1 MPANLRYS
9 LYGIV
14 GLLIVATLIIALK
27 HLVKPNKEDHELGL
41 RIRSWWVMAGIFILV
56 IAISRELTILF
67 FVLISALA
75 LKEYFNIIPKRDAD
89 RPVWL
94 LAYLAIPLQYLWV
107 WLGWYGLFITFI
119 PVYMF
124 LLLQLGMIL
133 KGETRGFL
141 NAIGTLH
148 WGLMITVFS
157 LSHAAY
163 LLALPDAGNPVANSA
178 ALLLFLVFL
187 TEFNDVM
194 QYVWGK
200 LLGGVKIATKIS
212 PNKTL
217 SGLLGGV
224 TTTTI
229 LAWLLAPYLTPFT
242 TWQSVA
248 IGALIGI
255 GGFIG
260 DVTIS
265 ALKRD
270 IGIKDTGNLIPGHG
284 GILDRVDSLTL
295 TAPLF
300 FHFVYYLYY

>member
-89 RPVWL
+89 RPVL
-94 LAYLAIPLQYLWV
+94 ILAYLAIPLQYLWV

>member
-14 GLLIVATLIIALK
+14 GLLIAATLIIVFK
-27 HLVKPNKEDHELGL
+27 HLVKPSKEDYELGL
-41 RIRSWWVMAGIFILV
+41 RMRSWWVMAGFFILV
-56 IAISRELTILF
+56 IAMSRELTILF

-75 LKEYFNIIPKRDAD
+75 LKEYFNIIPKRHAD
-89 RPVWL
+89 RPVL
-94 LAYLAIPLQYLWV
+94 VLAYLAIPLQYLWV
-107 WLGWYGLFITFI
+107 WLEWYGMFIIFI

-124 LLLQLGMIL
+124 LFLQLGMIL

-141 NAIGTLH
+141 KAIGTLH
-148 WGLMITVFS
+148 WGLMTTVFS
-157 LSHAAY
+157 LSHAANI
-163 LLALPDAGNPVANSA
+163 LALPDAVNPVANSA

-187 TEFNDVM
+187 TQFNDVM
-194 QYVWGK
+194 QYVWGN
-200 LLGGVKIATKIS
+200 LVGGVKIVTKIS

-224 TTTTI
+224 ATTI
-229 LAWLLAPYLTPFT
+229 LLAWLLAPYLTPLIR
-242 TWQSVA
+242 WEAVA
-248 IGALIGI
+248 AGAIIGI
-255 GGFIG
+255 GGFLG
-260 DVTIS
+260 DVAIS

-284 GILDRVDSLTL
+284 GILDRVDSLTF

-300 FHFVYYLYY
+300 FHFVYYLHY